1 MSSKSAPASPVM
13 AAVPA
18 PQTSPIDTRTVSA
31 RLRRCSLE
39 QGAVKRSYAS
49 AVKSPPGQ
57 LYWCGTWQTGPT
69 HPPGAIFITV
79 QDPKN
84 GAVRGALHKLQRDIP
99 AKRATSEYLMEGINK
114 WCAEEKRS
122 VLSPDTE
129 EDFVKYVWHH
139 MRQKQRDNAA
149 ADEAQKLRRGLED
162 AKYQL
167 EGHYAEFPDERK
179 TDDELVAMFRK
190 LSVWSSVISS
200 EQRRIASKKRH
211 EKEEKLIHEKFCG
224 DRAAYNRWKALNEKV
239 SHGYIRDVS
248 PQLLVKF
255 AKWFEE
261 NPDYLYPGSKD
272 ISISSAEHSVQ
283 DPLTYQY
290 DTHRGYHNISLINAD
305 VSKEHMLPAIKEL
318 MDTFTSAR
326 VEVTLEFERS
336 PNEFT
341 MTDKYPLMNMHG
353 CQRLISGEKHVILAI
368 NDDKLVFENT
378 HIMIKRLPDE
388 FHKQLKGH
396 CSREGLFK
404 EITCHR
410 VFALSPAVITAATI
424 SGQTHPSDRENFK
437 INFRLTKRANKTFS
451 FEEMQHQKRLEFVE
465 KIKKEAADKRG
476 RRNAETRPIVFTT
489 KKQRETARRMS
500 SIRGPV
506 PPSPSS
512 SPHKNMAQELI
523 ELGKMFRDGLL
534 NKEEFTKA
542 KADLL

>member
-1 MSSKSAPASPVM
+1 M
-13 AAVPA
+13 
-18 PQTSPIDTRTVSA
+18 
-31 RLRRCSLE
+31 E

-49 AVKSPPGQ
+49 AVKSRETGKQ
-57 LYWCGTWQTGPT
+57 LYWCGTWQTGPRQ
-69 HPPGAIFITV
+69 PPEAIFITV

-99 AKRATSEYLMEGINK
+99 ANRVTSEYLMEGINK
-114 WCAEEKRS
+114 WCTEEKRS
-122 VLSPDTE
+122 VLSPDAE
-129 EDFVKYVWHH
+129 EEFVKYVWHH
-139 MRQKQRDNAA
+139 MRQKQRDNATVLE
-149 ADEAQKLRRGLED
+149 DQKLRHGLD
-162 AKYQL
+162 NAKYQL

-179 TDDELVAMFRK
+179 TDEELVAMFRR

-224 DRAAYNRWKALNEKV
+224 DRAAYNRWKSLNEKV
-239 SHGYIRDVS
+239 SHGRIQDVS
-248 PQLLVKF
+248 PQLLIKF
-255 AKWFEE
+255 AQWFEE

-272 ISISSAEHSVQ
+272 ISVSSAEHSVQ

-305 VSKEHMLPAIKEL
+305 VSKEHMLVAINEL

-326 VEVTLEFERS
+326 FEVTLEFDRS

-353 CQRLISGEKHVILAI
+353 CQRLISGSKYVIIAI
-368 NDDKLVFENT
+368 NDDKLVFEQVHT
-378 HIMIKRLPDE
+378 MIKRLPDE

-396 CSREGLFK
+396 CEREGLFK
-404 EITCHR
+404 EIVCHK
-410 VFALSPAVITAATI
+410 VFGYMPGLITAATI
-424 SGQTHPSDRENFK
+424 SGQTRSSPSDRENFK
-437 INFRLTKRANKTFS
+437 INLRVTNRANKTFS
-451 FEEMQHQKRLEFVE
+451 FGEIRHQKRLEFVE

-534 NKEEFTKA
+534 NKEEFMKA